1 MNIRFQA
8 DNDLKFA
15 VVRGVRLREPSIN
28 FASAAEAKF
37 DYLSDPEILEQAAR
51 DERVLVSH
59 DRQTMIDHFR
69 NRLAAGKSSP
79 GLALVSQG
87 VPIGLVVESILI
99 LWAVS
104 SPVELSGQIFHLPRL
119 TRHVFPR

>member
-15 VVRGVRLREPSIN
+15 VVKGVRLREPSVS
-28 FASAAEAKF
+28 FASAAEAHF
-37 DYLSDPEILEQAAR
+37 DHLSDPEILDHAAK

-69 NRLAAGKSSP
+69 FRLASGKSSP
-79 GLALVSQG
+79 GLVLVSQG
-87 VPIGLVVESILI
+87 VPIGLVVESILT

-104 SPVELSGQIFHLPRL
+104 SPEELSGQIYHMPRL
-119 TRHVFPR
+119 TRHVFRR